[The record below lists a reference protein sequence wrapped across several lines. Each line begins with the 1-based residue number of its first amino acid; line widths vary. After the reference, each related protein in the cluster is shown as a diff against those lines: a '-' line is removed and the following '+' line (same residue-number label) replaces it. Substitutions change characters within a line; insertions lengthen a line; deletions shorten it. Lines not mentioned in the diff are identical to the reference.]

1 MKTIMIKIYK
11 KFFLLLLLFTF
22 SCSESNSDNVVDTPN
37 ETSYIIVN
45 DIKANVGIDGVTE
58 SIPPFAFKKN
68 GVFSINFS
76 VGVNSLKH
84 GFNIQITEEGKVI
97 SVGDYTETVSYFIR
111 RYYNYRNFP
120 DYFVDVLDFS
130 FDNQQ
135 KTFKLKLKANLYVDA
150 TSMQS
155 EYITTEMHLIGNY
168 EVQPDDEN
176 YLLKNLSPARL
187 DYFNAK
193 FNGTKWVA
201 YNQFQDGS
209 FTSYDP
215 YKIVVKFNSST
226 PTGNYLFTNLDTIN
240 CIKFYKFNVVTF
252 QYDEFNVSGNVNL
265 FYKEFHG
272 TTSGLST
279 YSFFGTFNM
288 TATNPNDSSEVISVT
303 DGKFRTLNPY

>member
-1 MKTIMIKIYK
+1 MLKLKLYRT
-11 KFFLLLLLFTF
+11 FCLFALLLTF
-22 SCSESNSDNVVDTPN
+22 SCSESNSDDKVVTTDS
-37 ETSYIIVN
+37 SYVIVN
-45 DIKANVGIDGVTE
+45 GIKSKLGIVGISEND
-58 SIPPFAFKKN
+58 PPFANKKN
-68 GVFSINFS
+68 GIFTVYFSC
-76 VGVNSLKH
+76 GVNTMNH
-84 GFNIQITEEGKVI
+84 HFYVQITEAGKVI
-97 SVGDYTETVSYFIR
+97 SAGDYTDNDGLYQG
-111 RYYNYRNFP
+111 RYYNYRFYP

-130 FDNQQ
+130 FNEQQ
-135 KTFKLKLKANLYVDA
+135 KTFKLNLKSNLYLEA
-150 TSMQS
+150 TNMQS
-155 EYITTEMHLIGNY
+155 EYINTEMHLIGNY

-176 YLLKNLSPARL
+176 YLLKDLSNNRL

-226 PTGNYLFTNLDTIN
+226 PTANYLFTNSDTIN
-240 CIKFYKFNVVTF
+240 CMKFYKFNTVTF
-252 QYDEFNVSGNVNL
+252 QYEEFNVSGNVNL

-272 TTSGLST
+272 TSSGIST
-279 YSFFGTFNM
+279 YSFFGTFNL